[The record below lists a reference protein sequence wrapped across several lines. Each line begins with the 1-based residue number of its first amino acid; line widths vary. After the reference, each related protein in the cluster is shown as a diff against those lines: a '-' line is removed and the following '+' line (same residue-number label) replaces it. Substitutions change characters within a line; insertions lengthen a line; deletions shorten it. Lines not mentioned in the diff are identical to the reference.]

1 MPNRLKELRTS
12 KGLSMKEMSKEL
24 VEKKYFNSIT
34 DATLS
39 NYENEKREPKIDT
52 WEKLANFFGVS
63 VPYIQGLN
71 YPRTDEEFFEK
82 LDNHTNQMLNHYN
95 NSEKDEIYK
104 NWNIYF
110 ASLYET
116 SKTENKV
123 DDVNKLITG
132 LSLITNEVVLGLPII
147 QGRSGTEEGLK
158 LIEKTIEVLN
168 EKKHVVFGPNGI
180 EYFSDDKWEERKNNQ
195 NKKASDD

>member
-1 MPNRLKELRTS
+1 MNRISELRKETNTS
-12 KGLSMKEMSKEL
+12 QTELAKLLGVTRQAISLYEKWPDKGG
-24 VEKKYFNSIT
+24 
-34 DATLS
+34 
-39 NYENEKREPKIDT
+39 REPKIDT

-116 SKTENKV
+116 SKAENKV

-147 QGRSGTEEGLK
+147 QGRSGSEEGLK
-158 LIEKTIEVLN
+158 LIEKTIEVLK

>member
-1 MPNRLKELRTS
+1 MNRISELRKETNTS
-12 KGLSMKEMSKEL
+12 QTELAKLLGVTRQAISLYEKWPDKGG
-24 VEKKYFNSIT
+24 
-34 DATLS
+34 
-39 NYENEKREPKIDT
+39 REPKIDT

-116 SKTENKV
+116 SKAENKV

-147 QGRSGTEEGLK
+147 QGRSGSEEGLK
-158 LIEKTIEVLN
+158 LIEKTIEVLK
-168 EKKHVVFGPNGI
+168 EKKHVVLGPNGI
-180 EYFSDDKWEERKNNQ
+180 EYFSDDKWEERKNN
-195 NKKASDD
+195 

>member
-1 MPNRLKELRTS
+1 MNRISELRKETNTS
-12 KGLSMKEMSKEL
+12 QTELAKLLGVTRQAISLYEKWPDKGG
-24 VEKKYFNSIT
+24 
-34 DATLS
+34 
-39 NYENEKREPKIDT
+39 REPKIDT

-116 SKTENKV
+116 SKADNKV

-132 LSLITNEVVLGLPII
+132 LSLITNEVVLGLPIS
-147 QGRSGTEEGLK
+147 QGRSGSEEGLK
-158 LIEKTIEVLN
+158 LIEKTIEVLK
-168 EKKHVVFGPNGI
+168 EKKHVAFGPNGI